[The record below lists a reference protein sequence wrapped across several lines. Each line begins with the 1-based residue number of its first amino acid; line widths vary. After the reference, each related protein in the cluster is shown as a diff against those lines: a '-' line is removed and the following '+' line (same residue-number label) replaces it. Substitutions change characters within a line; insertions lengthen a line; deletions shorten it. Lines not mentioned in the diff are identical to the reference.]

1 MKTVTDKP
9 CFQGD
14 LCIFCIEE
22 IPADAILAKPEN
34 DEYILAH
41 SETGHH
47 HVIERPRA
55 EVFEAADDEFISY
68 VRALGDVKITHKRD
82 FDTHEPILLKPGN
95 YEVRRQREYVPQG
108 FRHAAD

>member
-14 LCIFCIEE
+14 LCIFRIEE
-22 IPADAILAKPEN
+22 IPADAIPAKPEN

-68 VRALGDVKITHKRD
+68 VRALGDVKIKHKRP
-82 FDTHEPILLKPGN
+82 FDTHEPILLEPGI
-95 YEVRRQREYVPQG
+95 YEVRRQREYVPEG
-108 FRHAAD
+108 YRRVAD